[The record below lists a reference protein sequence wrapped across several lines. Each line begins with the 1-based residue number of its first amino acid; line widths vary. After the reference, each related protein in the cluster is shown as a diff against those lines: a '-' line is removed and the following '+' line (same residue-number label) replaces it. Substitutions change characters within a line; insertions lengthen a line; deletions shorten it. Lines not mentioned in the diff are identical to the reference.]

1 MIDSLSDSLNDLT
14 CLGDKFVDLGEFIK
28 SFKKNDKQSS
38 DIKKEIKVAEKI
50 CNEDFAKQLSDIE
63 TLEDDL
69 DNLTSYISKFKKF
82 SNHADKLKKEIK
94 IKDDQ
99 ILSLQKEYD
108 EIKKTLIDNDQICN
122 SCNRF
127 GGDEI

>member
-1 MIDSLSDSLNDLT
+1 LSDSLNDLNS
-14 CLGDKFVDLGEFIK
+14 LSDQFIDLGEFIK
-28 SFKKNDKQSS
+28 SLKKNDKQSS

-69 DNLTSYISKFKKF
+69 DSLSSYISKFTKF
-82 SNHADKLKKEIK
+82 SNHADKLKKEIQ
-94 IKDDQ
+94 IKDNL

-108 EIKKTLIDNDQICN
+108 EIKETLIENDQICN